1 MNFQKPPELLSYM
14 PPPTFSTFGRK
25 PAQDLQLPANY
36 ANIPAQRAPLAIREP
51 DFNDPPYV
59 N

>member
-1 MNFQKPPELLSYM
+1 M

-25 PAQDLQLPANY
+25 PIQDVKLPANY
-36 ANIPAQRAPLAIREP
+36 ANIPSQRAPLALSEA